1 MKKVILSNKENPHFI
16 GCWKIL
22 NDQLC
27 KDIIVFFKNNPNLH
41 KKGSTIGNTINEK
54 IKKSTDLTINPDS
67 LKHKDYQIF
76 VEYFNHLNK
85 CFLDY
90 KEQFPF
96 LKTFANKT
104 SIGPF
109 NIQKYSSGDHFSQL
123 HCERTS
129 MSTLHRLF
137 AWMTYLNDVDD
148 EDGGTTDFDYYNIKV
163 KPECG
168 KTLIW
173 PAEWTHAH
181 YGSIL
186 KKNEKY
192 IITGW
197 IDFKV

>member
-1 MKKVILSNKENPHFI
+1 MKKILLSNKDNPHFI
-16 GCWKIL
+16 GSWNIL

-27 KDIIVFFKNNPNLH
+27 RDIISFFKNNPNLH
-41 KKGSTIGNTINEK
+41 RRGSTIGNTINEE
-54 IKKSTDLTINPDS
+54 IKKTTDITINPDS
-67 LKHKDYQIF
+67 LKHKDHQIF
-76 VEYFNHLNK
+76 VEYFKHLNK

-90 KEQFPF
+90 KEQFSF

-109 NIQKYSSGDHFSQL
+109 NIQKYSAGDHFSRL

-129 MSTLHRLF
+129 VSTLHRLF

-148 EDGGTTDFDYYNIKV
+148 EDGGSTDFDYYNIKV

-197 IDFKV
+197 IDIKV

>member
-90 KEQFPF
+90 KGQFPF

-181 YGSIL
+181 YGSVL

>member
-1 MKKVILSNKENPHFI
+1 MTNYVRISLF
-16 GCWKIL
+16 
-22 NDQLC
+22 
-27 KDIIVFFKNNPNLH
+27 FFKDNPNLH

-129 MSTLHRLF
+129 ISTLHRLF

-163 KPECG
+163 KPVCG

>member
-1 MKKVILSNKENPHFI
+1 MKKIILSNKDNPHFI
-16 GCWKIL
+16 GSWNIL

-27 KDIIVFFKNNPNLH
+27 RDIINFFKNNPNLH
-41 KKGSTIGNTINEK
+41 RRGSTIGNTINEE
-54 IKKSTDLTINPDS
+54 IKKTTDITINPDN

-90 KEQFPF
+90 KEQFSF

-109 NIQKYSSGDHFSQL
+109 NIQKYSAGDHFSRL

-148 EDGGTTDFDYYNIKV
+148 EDGGTTDFDYYKIKV

-197 IDFKV
+197 IDIKV